1 MRFKNFEFSKTV
13 FVQSSLETLEK
24 GDSLGTKITNEIEIF
39 LRSHITGKLN
49 SLMAPIVN
57 ENEHQNLNRPSKHT
71 TTNLALGNQQRGRS
85 ASYNHSAIGTVR
97 PTYWIV
103 KYTVLI
109 AEWLYLGSIGLVW
122 VEVWLLLEAWSTLTG
137 HESSNES
144 EISLCMQMEIH

>member
-1 MRFKNFEFSKTV
+1 
-13 FVQSSLETLEK
+13 
-24 GDSLGTKITNEIEIF
+24 
-39 LRSHITGKLN
+39 
-49 SLMAPIVN
+49 MAPIVN
-57 ENEHQNLNRPSKHT
+57 ENEHQNLSRPSKIPQQISHSE
-71 TTNLALGNQQRGRS
+71 TNIEVVRQVII
-85 ASYNHSAIGTVR
+85 SAIGTVR

-122 VEVWLLLEAWSTLTG
+122 VEVWLLLEGWSTLTG